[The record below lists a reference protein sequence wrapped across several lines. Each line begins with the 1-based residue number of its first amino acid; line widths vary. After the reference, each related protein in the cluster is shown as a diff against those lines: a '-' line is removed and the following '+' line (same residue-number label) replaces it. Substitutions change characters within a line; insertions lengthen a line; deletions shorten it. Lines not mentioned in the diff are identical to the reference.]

1 MKSVLEIPVLAAH
14 KEIINRIF
22 TLDKKEYH
30 NFSLMEYPVDNTRSV
45 YFYILNALPEPG
57 NEMLLDQIIPKAPF
71 AMVILDP
78 LEDLNESKNGEM
90 CRQYYEKYETP
101 LVFLVLTGDEQL
113 LSNFQN
119 DALISEHEAR
129 VVLADPDQPQVLK
142 SVLTTAI
149 NTMISK

>member
-1 MKSVLEIPVLAAH
+1 MPKS
-14 KEIINRIF
+14 
-22 TLDKKEYH
+22 
-30 NFSLMEYPVDNTRSV
+30 
-45 YFYILNALPEPG
+45 
-57 NEMLLDQIIPKAPF
+57 IIPKAPF

-90 CRQYYEKYETP
+90 CKQYYEKYETP